1 MNMVNSGDRPFGQ
14 KSAAKDRNAI
24 YFVGNIPANCRKI
37 YVSVVKWCLV
47 VKFNPEDY
55 SALGLAMNLALA
67 IAVPLLAGI
76 FLGQYLGE
84 KFGNPPLFI
93 LLCVL
98 LGLFAGFRQAIRLLL
113 KK

>member
-1 MNMVNSGDRPFGQ
+1 
-14 KSAAKDRNAI
+14 
-24 YFVGNIPANCRKI
+24 
-37 YVSVVKWCLV
+37 V

-55 SALGLAMNLALA
+55 SGLGLAVNLALS
-67 IAVPLLAGI
+67 IAVPLFAGI
-76 FLGQYLGE
+76 LLGQYLGE

-93 LLCVL
+93 LSGVL